1 MTINRKFERVRARKL
16 HLSNILPRRVCY
28 DDDIL
33 ESMRKDGVQQPLIIR
48 PHPDIPGEYE
58 IIDGSMRYWAFS
70 PDDLVLVDVRYGIKD
85 SEIFTIS
92 DMSFRRMQRITFE
105 RAEFLASWV
114 RVEGRAQGKRGAQA
128 RVAEKARL
136 TEGEISQYLAIHRMF
151 TRLRELSA
159 GTSET
164 FDALKNQSIN
174 KLYELSRL
182 TGTHAFLQ
190 VAVQLA
196 ENPRMPVRELRR
208 IVEEETSTEKVL
220 YRLVEEDLFETEPP
234 KTIDYE
240 KIAQL
245 AQEMQEIDKDARR
258 SLAAFER
265 EIKREPEKFIESE
278 ILKEL
283 QRFKRRFKRL
293 QKDLARLPDRLAA
306 KTELTN

>member
-1 MTINRKFERVRARKL
+1 MTINRKIEQVPARKL
-16 HLSNILPRRVCY
+16 HLSQILPRRVCY

-33 ESMRKDGVQQPLIIR
+33 ESMRKDGVQQPLIVR

-58 IIDGSMRYWAFS
+58 IIDGSMRYWSFK

-85 SEIFTIS
+85 SEVFKIS
-92 DMSFRRMQRITFE
+92 DISFRRKQRITFE

-114 RVEGRAQGKRGAQA
+114 RVESRAQGKRGAQA
-128 RVAEKARL
+128 RVAEEARL

-151 TRLRELSA
+151 TRLKELSA

-164 FDALKNQSIN
+164 FDALKDQSIN

-182 TGTHAFLQ
+182 IGTHAFLQ

-208 IVEEETSTEKVL
+208 IVEQETSTEKVFRPL
-220 YRLVEEDLFETEPP
+220 TEEDPFETEPP
-234 KTIDYE
+234 KEIDYA
-240 KIAQL
+240 KVTQL
-245 AQEMQEIDKDARR
+245 TQEIQEIDKDARYN
-258 SLAAFER
+258 LVAFER
-265 EIKREPEKFIESE
+265 EIKREPEKFLESE

-283 QRFKRRFKRL
+283 QRLKRRSRRL

>member
-1 MTINRKFERVRARKL
+1 MTINRKIEQVPARKL

-28 DDDIL
+28 NDDIL
-33 ESMRKDGVQQPLIIR
+33 ESMKKDGVQQPLIIR

-58 IIDGSMRYWAFS
+58 IIDGSIRYWAFN

-85 SEIFTIS
+85 SEIFKIS
-92 DMSFRRMQRITFE
+92 DRSFRRKQRITFE
-105 RAEFLASWV
+105 RAEFFASWV
-114 RVEGRAQGKRGAQA
+114 KAESRAQGKRGAQA

-136 TEGEISQYLAIHRMF
+136 TESEISQYLAIHRMF
-151 TRLRELSA
+151 TRLKELSA

-164 FDALKNQSIN
+164 FDALKNQGIN

-182 TGTHAFLQ
+182 TGTPAFLQ

-220 YRLVEEDLFETEPP
+220 HRLVKEDPFETEPP
-234 KTIDYE
+234 KAIDY
-240 KIAQL
+240 ARVTRLTQG
-245 AQEMQEIDKDARR
+245 MQEIDKDARR
-258 SLAAFER
+258 SMAAFER
-265 EIKREPEKFIESE
+265 EIKREPEKFLERD

-293 QKDLARLPDRLAA
+293 QKDLARLPGRLAA